1 MENLLC
7 VKGRIV
13 GKGKPLVC
21 VPIMEKT
28 KEAIIKEAKR
38 LRQTRWVIKHLMFM
52 TVSDCP
58 LDGNVSR

>member
-7 VKGRIV
+7 VKERII

-28 KEAIIKEAKR
+28 KESIIKEAKR
-38 LRQTRWVIKHLMFM
+38 PCGASGRY
-52 TVSDCP
+52 D
-58 LDGNVSR
+58 